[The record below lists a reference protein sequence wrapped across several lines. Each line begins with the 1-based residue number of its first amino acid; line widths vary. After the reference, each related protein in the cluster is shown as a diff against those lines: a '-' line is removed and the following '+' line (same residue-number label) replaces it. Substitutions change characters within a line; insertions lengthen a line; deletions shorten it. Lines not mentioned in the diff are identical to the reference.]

1 VSPPRAAR
9 RSPRATKPA
18 KPRRATRGPGRPAAA
33 SDPPDLRSEL
43 LEAARAEFGARSFAA
58 VSLRGVAR
66 RAGTTAAMVHYY
78 FGDKHGLFAALLE
91 SALQSV
97 LERARAALASR
108 MAEGAAPA
116 SADVLLDVVHEAL
129 GGAPWMPALV
139 VREVLSDDAPFRD
152 RFVESYASPM
162 SRLVRRALRG
172 EVAAG
177 RLRADLD
184 VDLAFASLLGL
195 VVFPFIAKPVFER
208 VLGFR
213 YDAAFRARLAAHT
226 KRLFLEGA
234 NA

>member
-1 VSPPRAAR
+1 MSPPRAAR
-9 RSPRATKPA
+9 QRSRPTRPP
-18 KPRRATRGPGRPAAA
+18 KPRRAARGPGRPAAA
-33 SDPPDLRSEL
+33 SDPPDLRVEL

-91 SALQSV
+91 SALEGV
-97 LERARAALASR
+97 LARARAALAAR
-108 MAEGAAPA
+108 VAEGAAPA
-116 SADVLLDVVHEAL
+116 STDVLLDVVHEAL
-129 GGAPWMPALV
+129 GSAPWMPALV
-139 VREVLSDDAPFRD
+139 VREVLSEDAPFRD
-152 RFVESYASPM
+152 RFVESYARPM
-162 SRLVRRALRG
+162 SRLVRRALRA

-184 VDLAFASLLGL
+184 VDLALASLLGM

-213 YDAAFRARLAAHT
+213 YDAAFRARLAVHT
-226 KRLFLEGA
+226 KRLFLDGA